1 MCLTDFLYTLL
12 ELRVRPQQP
21 ARTAELAVSATRVAL
36 RAPQRP
42 GCSPGRYPP
51 IQCSAIRVWEIAAPT
66 GVEPLE
72 WLLLCDQAVETFETA
87 HACVVQYAT
96 RWFIEEFHKALKS
109 GLGVQRLQ
117 LKTAQRLF
125 SAIAL
130 LSVVALRLLDL
141 REHLRVAPAQP
152 AEKSGLEAL
161 ELEVLRLQSKRAI
174 KTVQDVALALGRLG
188 GHLNRKSDGM
198 PGWQVLWRGMQQ
210 LQTIVEGVHLAS
222 RLKQK
227 FG

>member
-1 MCLTDFLYTLL
+1 M
-12 ELRVRPQQP
+12 
-21 ARTAELAVSATRVAL
+21 SATRVAL

-51 IQCSAIRVWEIAAPT
+51 IQWSAIRVWEIAAPA

-87 HACVVQYAT
+87 RACVVQYAT

-125 SAIAL
+125 AAIAL

-141 REHLRVAPAQP
+141 REHLRVAPDQP

-161 ELEVLRLQSKRAI
+161 QLEVLQLEVLQLEVLRLQSKRAI

-188 GHLNRKSDGM
+188 GHLNRKGDGA

-222 RLKQK
+222 RLKQE